1 LSTRDGSRGT
11 VTHPITLP
19 PGDRTGERP
28 HVQWDHVT
36 APRLS
41 GVPARATT
49 STVLLVVAIV
59 VLALNLRGPIVAVSA
74 VLEPIRAD
82 LGISASTAGLLTS
95 LPVLCFG
102 LATPLASALLGRAGL
117 GRGVSISLI
126 VLLLGIVVRSLDG
139 LPAALAGTVL
149 IGLAVTVANVA
160 VPVVIGQDL
169 PRWSGAVLGVYTAA
183 LNVGSMITLTFTVPI
198 ADAAGWRIALL
209 AWGALVLGGLAVWW
223 YATRR
228 QVRAD
233 PAGPADDPTGHDP
246 AASDDRVWW
255 RRPVVWGLTTG
266 FAGQAFAYYGVTAW
280 LPLLL
285 RDELDMTL
293 GAAGASAS
301 IFQIAAL
308 VGAFGVPVLLR
319 VCPGPRMVVLIVA
332 AAWTTLPLGLLLAP
346 QLWALWCSVAGA
358 AQGGGLVVI
367 FALVVRRARDQTDSR
382 RMSALVQ
389 GGGYLVAA
397 TGPTVVGAVHE
408 ATLSWTAPLLVV
420 LAAILLMGAAAT
432 ASAGRTGMRRT
443 T

>member
-1 LSTRDGSRGT
+1 VILGIGHRT
-11 VTHPITLP
+11 V
-19 PGDRTGERP
+19 DRS

-36 APRLS
+36 APTPPRLS
-41 GVPARATT
+41 GVRMRAEP
-49 STVLLVVAIV
+49 SAALLVVAIV
-59 VLALNLRGPIVAVSA
+59 VLALNLRGPFVAVSA
-74 VLEPIRAD
+74 VLEPIRTD
-82 LGISASTAGLLTS
+82 LGISAGTAGLLTS

-102 LATPLASALLGRAGL
+102 LATPLASALLARAGL
-117 GRGVSISLI
+117 GRGVSISLV
-126 VLLLGIVVRSLDG
+126 VLLVGIVVRSLDG

-149 IGLAVTVANVA
+149 IGLAITVANVA
-160 VPVVIGQDL
+160 VPVVIGRDL
-169 PRWSGAVLGVYTAA
+169 PRWSGAVLGIYTAA

-209 AWGALVLGGLAVWW
+209 AWGVLVLVGLAVWW

-233 PAGPADDPTGHDP
+233 PPDELAPQ
-246 AASDDRVWW
+246 AAAPSDDRVWW
-255 RRPVVWGLTTG
+255 RRPVVWGLTAG

-285 RDELDMTL
+285 RDELGMSP

-301 IFQIAAL
+301 IFQIAAI

-319 VCPGPRMVVLIVA
+319 VCPGPRLVVLIVA

-420 LAAILLMGAAAT
+420 LAAILLMGVAAT
-432 ASAGRTGMRRT
+432 ASAGPSDGAARHPRVMGRGGVRR
-443 T
+443 